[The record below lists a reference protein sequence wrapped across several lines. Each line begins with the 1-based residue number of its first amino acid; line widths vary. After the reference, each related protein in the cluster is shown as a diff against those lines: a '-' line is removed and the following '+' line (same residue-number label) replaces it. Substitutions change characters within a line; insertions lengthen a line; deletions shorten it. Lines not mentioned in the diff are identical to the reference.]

1 MKIAI
6 VQRTLAVLLAM
17 ALAASALPMGAMADH
32 EETTAPTMTLQDA
45 DAPDAEQES
54 AQEEA
59 PAASVGETGY
69 PTLEE
74 AVDAA
79 AAGQT
84 VHLLMD
90 VTLDESLTVT
100 KNLTLELGGRTV
112 TGTISV
118 SSGIL
123 TLGGSGLVS
132 GEGTT
137 PTVRV
142 GDDSA
147 QGAAG
152 LIVETGVTVSASA
165 GIGVKLSGGAALTVK
180 GKITAAHA
188 AISGSAG
195 QADTTIRIEDGAQ
208 VISTGSA
215 AVYQPQGG
223 SLTVAGGTIKG
234 VTAIEAKA
242 GTVRISGSPLVEATG
257 TMAHSPSGSAPSTTG
272 YALAAVEHESHGGN
286 PTFTVSGGSFKGE
299 VGTLTDS
306 ANSAGGGSISL
317 SGGRYTTDVSRFTA
331 AGKVCLSAEGD
342 YPYIIGTE
350 IAQLELTVT
359 EPAVG
364 AAPSDAAVLPADAG
378 YTAGK
383 VTWSR
388 RTGEN
393 QGVYMEDG
401 ETFAPGKD
409 YRCTVT
415 LTPKEGFAFA
425 GSVTAPQGWTPVRND
440 DGTVTL
446 TSKTF
451 KLEAQAEPTQITKIS
466 NGTVPR
472 VPEPGEKPQTPDQI
486 TAGDGYKVESV
497 TWKDKKGNVLA
508 QGKTFAPHTIYT
520 AIVQLTA
527 GEGRVFADKQT
538 LKKGLPNGW
547 SVDAVKDEGK
557 TAVIFKTFAE
567 TGHLDADRDNN
578 CDTCGQ
584 EVNSIPYTGDVSR
597 VGLWTASML
606 AAAACLTGIGFVL
619 YRRKKLEG

>member
-32 EETTAPTMTLQDA
+32 EETTAPTMALQDA
-45 DAPDAEQES
+45 DAQEPG
-54 AQEEA
+54 QEPKEDEK
-59 PAASVGETGY
+59 AAAVGGTAY
-69 PTLEE
+69 STLEE

-79 AAGQT
+79 EAGQT

-90 VTLDESLTVT
+90 VTLAESLTVN
-100 KNLTLELGGRTV
+100 KNLTLELGGKTV

-123 TLGGSGLVS
+123 TLEGSGQVS
-132 GEGTT
+132 GEGTN
-137 PTVRV
+137 PTIHI
-142 GDDSA
+142 GE
-147 QGAAG
+147 GAG
-152 LIVETGVTVSASA
+152 LVVQSGVTVSASA
-165 GIGVKLSGGAALTVK
+165 GIGVKLSGGGAITVK

-215 AVYQPQGG
+215 AIYQPQGG
-223 SLTVAGGTIKG
+223 SLTVTGGTIKG

-242 GTVRISGSPLVEATG
+242 GTVHISGDPLVEATG

-286 PTFTVSGGSFKGE
+286 PTFTVSGGSFKGG
-299 VGTLTDS
+299 VGKLTDS
-306 ANSAGGGSISL
+306 ANSAGSGSISL
-317 SGGRYTTDVSRFTA
+317 SGGRYTTDVGGFTA
-331 AGKVCLSAEGD
+331 AGKVCLTVEGD

-350 IAQLELTVT
+350 IAQVELTVT

-364 AAPSDAAVLPADAG
+364 AAPADTAVLPADAG
-378 YTAGK
+378 YTAGN
-383 VTWSR
+383 VTWAR

-401 ETFAPGKD
+401 EKFAPGKD

-425 GSVTAPQGWTPVRND
+425 GSVTAPEGWTPVRND

-451 KLEAQAEPTQITKIS
+451 KLDAPAEPTRITKIT

-472 VPEPGEKPQTPDQI
+472 VPEPGEKPQTPDKI

-508 QGKTFAPHTIYT
+508 QGKAFAPHTIYT

-538 LKKGLPNGW
+538 LKNGLPNGW

-606 AAAACLTGIGFVL
+606 VTAACLTGIGFVL
-619 YRRKKLEG
+619 YRKKKLEG

>member
-32 EETTAPTMTLQDA
+32 EETTAPTMALQDA
-45 DAPDAEQES
+45 DAQEPG
-54 AQEEA
+54 QEPREDEK
-59 PAASVGETGY
+59 AAAVGDTSY
-69 PTLEE
+69 STLEE

-79 AAGQT
+79 EAGQT

-90 VTLDESLTVT
+90 ITLDEPLTVN
-100 KNLTLELGGRTV
+100 KNLTLELGGKTIA
-112 TGTISV
+112 GTIHV
-118 SSGIL
+118 QPGIL
-123 TLGGSGLVS
+123 TLEGRGQVSGAGANPTIHIGEDAGLVVQS
-132 GEGTT
+132 G
-137 PTVRV
+137 V
-142 GDDSA
+142 A
-147 QGAAG
+147 
-152 LIVETGVTVSASA
+152 VSASA
-165 GIGVKLSGGAALTVK
+165 GIGVKLSGGGAITVK
-180 GKITAAHA
+180 GKITAAQA

-195 QADTTIRIEDGAQ
+195 ETGTTIRIEDGAQ

-215 AVYQPQGG
+215 AIYQPQGG
-223 SLTVAGGTIKG
+223 SLTVTGGTIKG

-242 GTVRISGSPLVEATG
+242 GTVHISGDPLVEATG
-257 TMAHSPSGSAPSTTG
+257 AMAHSPSGSAPSTTG

-286 PTFTVSGGSFKGE
+286 PTFTVSGGSFKG
-299 VGTLTDS
+299 GIGKLTDS
-306 ANSAGGGSISL
+306 ANSAGSGSISL
-317 SGGRYTTDVSRFTA
+317 SGGRYTTDVSSFTA
-331 AGKVCLSAEGD
+331 AGKVCLSADGD

-350 IAQLELTVT
+350 IAQVELTVT

-364 AAPSDAAVLPADAG
+364 EAPSDAAVLPADAG

-383 VTWSR
+383 VTWAR

-393 QGVYMEDG
+393 QGVCMEDG
-401 ETFAPGKD
+401 EKFAAGKD

-415 LTPKEGFAFA
+415 LTAKEGFAFA
-425 GSVTAPQGWTPVRND
+425 GSVTAPEGWTPVRND

-451 KLEAQAEPTQITKIS
+451 KLEAPAEPTQITKIT

-472 VPEPGEKPQTPDQI
+472 VPEPGEKPQTPDKI

-508 QGKTFAPHTIYT
+508 QGKAFAPHTIYT

-538 LKKGLPNGW
+538 LKNGLPNGW

-606 AAAACLTGIGFVL
+606 VTAACLTGIGFVL
-619 YRRKKLEG
+619 YRKKKLEG

>member
-17 ALAASALPMGAMADH
+17 VLAASALPMGAMADH
-32 EETTAPTMTLQDA
+32 EETTAPTMALQDA
-45 DAPDAEQES
+45 DAQEPG
-54 AQEEA
+54 QEPREDEK
-59 PAASVGETGY
+59 AASVGDTAY
-69 PTLEE
+69 STLEE

-79 AAGQT
+79 EAGQT

-90 VTLDESLTVT
+90 VTLDEPLRVT
-100 KNLTLELGGRTV
+100 RNVTLELGGK
-112 TGTISV
+112 TIAGAIHV
-118 SSGIL
+118 QPGIL
-123 TLGGSGLVS
+123 TLEGRGQVA
-132 GEGTT
+132 GEGTN
-137 PTVRV
+137 PTIHI
-142 GDDSA
+142 GEN
-147 QGAAG
+147 AG
-152 LIVETGVTVSASA
+152 LVVETGVTVSASA
-165 GIGVKLSGGAALTVK
+165 GIGVKLSGGGAITVK
-180 GKITAAHA
+180 GTITAAHA

-215 AVYQPQGG
+215 AIYQPQSG
-223 SLTVAGGTIKG
+223 SLTITGGTIKG

-242 GTVRISGSPLVEATG
+242 GTVSISGSPLVEATG

-286 PTFTVSGGSFKGE
+286 PTFTVSGGSFKGG
-299 VGTLTDS
+299 VGKLTDS
-306 ANSAGGGSISL
+306 ANSAGSGSISL
-317 SGGRYTTDVSRFTA
+317 SGGRYTTDVGSFTA
-331 AGKVCLSAEGD
+331 AGKVCLSAQGN

-350 IAQLELTVT
+350 IAQVELTVT

-364 AAPSDAAVLPADAG
+364 AAPSDAAALPADAG

-383 VTWSR
+383 VTWAR

-401 ETFAPGKD
+401 EKFAAGKD

-415 LTPKEGFAFA
+415 LTAKEGFAFA
-425 GSVTAPQGWTPVRND
+425 GSVTAPEGWTPVRND

-451 KLEAQAEPTQITKIS
+451 KLEAPAEPTQITKIT

-472 VPEPGEKPQTPDQI
+472 VPEPGEKPQTPDKI

-508 QGKTFAPHTIYT
+508 QGKAFAPHTIYT

-538 LKKGLPNGW
+538 LKNGLPNGW

-606 AAAACLTGIGFVL
+606 VTAACLTGIGFVC
-619 YRRKKLEG
+619 YRRKKTEA

>member
-32 EETTAPTMTLQDA
+32 EETTAPTMALQDE
-45 DAPDAEQES
+45 D
-54 AQEEA
+54 AQEPGQE
-59 PAASVGETGY
+59 PREDEKAASVGDTAY
-69 PTLEE
+69 STLEE

-79 AAGQT
+79 EAGQT

-90 VTLDESLTVT
+90 VTLDEPLRVT
-100 KNLTLELGGRTV
+100 KNVTLELGGKTIA
-112 TGTISV
+112 GTIHV
-118 SSGIL
+118 QPGIL
-123 TLGGSGLVS
+123 TLEGRGQVA
-132 GEGTT
+132 GEGTN
-137 PTVRV
+137 PTIHI
-142 GDDSA
+142 GEN
-147 QGAAG
+147 AG
-152 LIVETGVTVSASA
+152 LVVETGVTVSASA
-165 GIGVKLSGGAALTVK
+165 GIGVKLSGGGAITVK
-180 GKITAAHA
+180 GTITAAQA

-215 AVYQPQGG
+215 AIYQPQRG
-223 SLTVAGGTIKG
+223 SLTITGGTIKG

-242 GTVRISGSPLVEATG
+242 GTVHISGDPLVEATG
-257 TMAHSPSGSAPSTTG
+257 VTAHSPSSSAPSTTG

-286 PTFTVSGGSFKGE
+286 PTFTVSGGSFKGG
-299 VGTLTDS
+299 VGKLTDS
-306 ANSAGGGSISL
+306 ANSAGSGSISL
-317 SGGRYTTDVSRFTA
+317 SGGRYTADVSGFTA
-331 AGKVCLSAEGD
+331 AGKVCLSAQGN

-350 IAQLELTVT
+350 IAQVELTVT

-364 AAPSDAAVLPADAG
+364 AAPSDAAALPADAG

-383 VTWSR
+383 VTWAR

-401 ETFAPGKD
+401 EKFAAGKD

-425 GSVTAPQGWTPVRND
+425 GSVTAPEGWTPVRND

-451 KLEAQAEPTQITKIS
+451 KLEAPAEPTQITKIT

-472 VPEPGEKPQTPDQI
+472 VPEPGEKPQTPDKI

-508 QGKTFAPHTIYT
+508 QGKAFAPHTIYT

-538 LKKGLPNGW
+538 LKNGLPNGW

-606 AAAACLTGIGFVL
+606 VTAACLTGIGFVL
-619 YRRKKLEG
+619 YRKKKLEG

>member
-17 ALAASALPMGAMADH
+17 VLAASALPMGAMADH
-32 EETTAPTMTLQDA
+32 EETTAPTMALQDE
-45 DAPDAEQES
+45 D
-54 AQEEA
+54 AQEPGQE
-59 PAASVGETGY
+59 PREDEKAASVGDTAY
-69 PTLEE
+69 STLEE

-79 AAGQT
+79 EAGQT

-90 VTLDESLTVT
+90 VTLDEPLRVT
-100 KNLTLELGGRTV
+100 KNVTLELGGKTIA
-112 TGTISV
+112 GTIHV
-118 SSGIL
+118 QPGIL
-123 TLGGSGLVS
+123 TLEGRGQVA
-132 GEGTT
+132 GEGTN
-137 PTVRV
+137 PTIHI
-142 GDDSA
+142 GEN
-147 QGAAG
+147 AG
-152 LIVETGVTVSASA
+152 LVVETGVTVSASA
-165 GIGVKLSGGAALTVK
+165 GIGVKLSGGGAITVK
-180 GKITAAHA
+180 GTITAAQA

-215 AVYQPQGG
+215 AIYQPQRG
-223 SLTVAGGTIKG
+223 SLTITGGTIKG

-242 GTVRISGSPLVEATG
+242 GTVSISGSPLVEATG
-257 TMAHSPSGSAPSTTG
+257 AMAHSPSGSAPSTTG

-286 PTFTVSGGSFKGE
+286 PTFTVSGGSFKGG
-299 VGTLTDS
+299 VGKLTDS
-306 ANSAGGGSISL
+306 ANSAGSGSISL
-317 SGGRYTTDVSRFTA
+317 SGGRYTTDVGSFTA
-331 AGKVCLSAEGD
+331 AGKVCLSAQGN

-350 IAQLELTVT
+350 IAQVELTVT

-364 AAPSDAAVLPADAG
+364 AAPSDAAALPADAG

-383 VTWSR
+383 VTWAR

-401 ETFAPGKD
+401 EKFAAGKD

-425 GSVTAPQGWTPVRND
+425 GSVTAPEGWTPVRND

-451 KLEAQAEPTQITKIS
+451 KLEAPAEPTQITKITNS
-466 NGTVPR
+466 TVPR
-472 VPEPGEKPQTPDQI
+472 VPEPGEKPQTPDKI

-584 EVNSIPYTGDVSR
+584 EGNSIPYTGDVSR

-606 AAAACLTGIGFVL
+606 VTAACLTGIGFVL
-619 YRRKKLEG
+619 YRKKKLEG

>member
-17 ALAASALPMGAMADH
+17 VLAASALPMGAMADH
-32 EETTAPTMTLQDA
+32 EETTAPTMALQDA
-45 DAPDAEQES
+45 DAQEPG
-54 AQEEA
+54 QEPREDEK
-59 PAASVGETGY
+59 AASVGDTAY
-69 PTLEE
+69 STLEE

-79 AAGQT
+79 EAGQT

-90 VTLDESLTVT
+90 VTLDEPLRVT
-100 KNLTLELGGRTV
+100 KNVTLELGGKTIA
-112 TGTISV
+112 GTIHV
-118 SSGIL
+118 QPGIL
-123 TLGGSGLVS
+123 TLEGRGQVA
-132 GEGTT
+132 GEGTN
-137 PTVRV
+137 PTIHI
-142 GDDSA
+142 GEN
-147 QGAAG
+147 AG
-152 LIVETGVTVSASA
+152 LVVETGVTVSASA
-165 GIGVKLSGGAALTVK
+165 GIGVKLSGGGAITVK
-180 GKITAAHA
+180 GTITAAQA

-215 AVYQPQGG
+215 AIYQPQSG
-223 SLTVAGGTIKG
+223 SLTITGGTIKG

-242 GTVRISGSPLVEATG
+242 GTVHISGDPLVEATG
-257 TMAHSPSGSAPSTTG
+257 AMAHSPSGSAPSTTG

-286 PTFTVSGGSFKGE
+286 PTFTVSGGSFKGG
-299 VGTLTDS
+299 VGKLTDS
-306 ANSAGGGSISL
+306 ANSAGSGSISL
-317 SGGRYTTDVSRFTA
+317 SGGRYTTDVGSFTA
-331 AGKVCLSAEGD
+331 AGKVCLSAQGN

-350 IAQLELTVT
+350 IAQVELTVT

-364 AAPSDAAVLPADAG
+364 AAPSDAAALPADAG

-383 VTWSR
+383 VTWAR

-401 ETFAPGKD
+401 EKFAAGKD

-415 LTPKEGFAFA
+415 LTAKEGFAFA
-425 GSVTAPQGWTPVRND
+425 GSVTAPEGWTPVRND

-451 KLEAQAEPTQITKIS
+451 KLEAPAEPTQITKIT

-472 VPEPGEKPQTPDQI
+472 VPEPGEKPQTPDKI

-508 QGKTFAPHTIYT
+508 QGKAFVPHTIYT

-538 LKKGLPNGW
+538 LKNGLPNGW

-606 AAAACLTGIGFVL
+606 VTAACLTGIGFVC
-619 YRRKKLEG
+619 YRRKKTEA

>member
-32 EETTAPTMTLQDA
+32 EETTAPTMALQDE
-45 DAPDAEQES
+45 D
-54 AQEEA
+54 AQEPGQE
-59 PAASVGETGY
+59 PREDEKAASVGDTAY
-69 PTLEE
+69 STLEE

-79 AAGQT
+79 EAGQT

-90 VTLDESLTVT
+90 VTLDEPLRVT
-100 KNLTLELGGRTV
+100 KNVTLELGGKTIA
-112 TGTISV
+112 GTIHV
-118 SSGIL
+118 QPGIL
-123 TLGGSGLVS
+123 TLEGRGQVA
-132 GEGTT
+132 GEGTN
-137 PTVRV
+137 PTIHI
-142 GDDSA
+142 GEN
-147 QGAAG
+147 AG
-152 LIVETGVTVSASA
+152 LVVETGVTVSASA
-165 GIGVKLSGGAALTVK
+165 GIGVKLSGGGAITVK
-180 GKITAAHA
+180 GTITAAQA

-215 AVYQPQGG
+215 AIYQPQRG
-223 SLTVAGGTIKG
+223 SLTITGGTIKG

-242 GTVRISGSPLVEATG
+242 GTVSISGSPLVEATG
-257 TMAHSPSGSAPSTTG
+257 AMEHSPSGSAPSTTG

-286 PTFTVSGGSFKGE
+286 PTFTVSGGSFKGG
-299 VGTLTDS
+299 VGKLTDS
-306 ANSAGGGSISL
+306 ANSAGSGSISL
-317 SGGRYTTDVSRFTA
+317 SGGRYTADVSGFTA
-331 AGKVCLSAEGD
+331 AGKVCLSAQGN

-350 IAQLELTVT
+350 IAQVELTVT

-364 AAPSDAAVLPADAG
+364 AAPSDAAALPADAG

-383 VTWSR
+383 VTWAR

-401 ETFAPGKD
+401 EKFAAGKD

-425 GSVTAPQGWTPVRND
+425 GSVTAPEGWTPVRND

-451 KLEAQAEPTQITKIS
+451 KLEAPAEPTQITKIT

-472 VPEPGEKPQTPDQI
+472 VPEPGEKPQTPDKI

-508 QGKTFAPHTIYT
+508 QGKAFAPHTIYT

-538 LKKGLPNGW
+538 LKNGLPNGW

-606 AAAACLTGIGFVL
+606 VTAACLTGIGFVL
-619 YRRKKLEG
+619 YRKKKLEG

>member
-32 EETTAPTMTLQDA
+32 EETTAPTIGLQDA
-45 DAPDAEQES
+45 DAQEPG
-54 AQEEA
+54 QEPREDEK
-59 PAASVGETGY
+59 AAAVGETAY
-69 PTLEE
+69 STLEE

-79 AAGQT
+79 EAGQT

-90 VTLDESLTVT
+90 VTLAESLTVN
-100 KNLTLELGGRTV
+100 KNLTLELGGKTV

-123 TLGGSGLVS
+123 TLEGSGQVS
-132 GEGTT
+132 GEGTN
-137 PTVRV
+137 PTIHI
-142 GDDSA
+142 GE
-147 QGAAG
+147 GAG
-152 LIVETGVTVSASA
+152 LVVQSGVTVSASA
-165 GIGVKLSGGAALTVK
+165 GIGVKLSGGGAITVK

-215 AVYQPQGG
+215 AIYQPQGG
-223 SLTVAGGTIKG
+223 SLTVTGGTIKG

-242 GTVRISGSPLVEATG
+242 GTVHISGDPLVEATG
-257 TMAHSPSGSAPSTTG
+257 ATAHSPSSSAPSTTG

-286 PTFTVSGGSFKGE
+286 PTFTVSGGSFKGG
-299 VGTLTDS
+299 VGKLTDS
-306 ANSAGGGSISL
+306 ANSAGSGSISL
-317 SGGRYTTDVSRFTA
+317 SGGRYTTDVGSFTA
-331 AGKVCLSAEGD
+331 AGNVCLPAQGN

-350 IAQLELTVT
+350 IAQVELTVT

-378 YTAGK
+378 YTAGN
-383 VTWSR
+383 VTWAR

-401 ETFAPGKD
+401 EKFAAGKD

-425 GSVTAPQGWTPVRND
+425 GSVTAPEGWTPVRND

-451 KLEAQAEPTQITKIS
+451 KLEAPAESTRITKIT

-472 VPEPGEKPQTPDQI
+472 VPEPGEKPQTPDKI

-508 QGKTFAPHTIYT
+508 QGKAFAPHTIYT

-538 LKKGLPNGW
+538 LKNGLPNGW

-606 AAAACLTGIGFVL
+606 VTAACLTGIGFVC
-619 YRRKKLEG
+619 YRRKKTEA

>member
-32 EETTAPTMTLQDA
+32 EETTAPTMALQDA
-45 DAPDAEQES
+45 DAQEPG
-54 AQEEA
+54 QEPREDEK
-59 PAASVGETGY
+59 AASVGDTAY
-69 PTLEE
+69 STLEE

-79 AAGQT
+79 EAGQT

-90 VTLDESLTVT
+90 VTLDEPLTVT
-100 KNLTLELGGRTV
+100 KNVTLELGGKTI
-112 TGTISV
+112 TGIIHV
-118 SSGIL
+118 QPGIL
-123 TLGGSGLVS
+123 TLEGRGQVA
-132 GEGTT
+132 GEGTN
-137 PTVRV
+137 PTIHIGEDADLV
-142 GDDSA
+142 
-147 QGAAG
+147 
-152 LIVETGVTVSASA
+152 VETGVTVSASA
-165 GIGVKLSGGAALTVK
+165 GIGVKLSGGGAITVK
-180 GKITAAHA
+180 GTITAAQA

-215 AVYQPQGG
+215 AIYQPQRG
-223 SLTVAGGTIKG
+223 SLTITGGTIKG

-242 GTVRISGSPLVEATG
+242 GTVHISGDPLVEATG
-257 TMAHSPSGSAPSTTG
+257 AMAHSPSGSAPSTTG

-286 PTFTVSGGSFKGE
+286 PTFTVSGGSFKGG
-299 VGTLTDS
+299 VGKLTDS
-306 ANSAGGGSISL
+306 ANSAGSGSISL
-317 SGGRYTTDVSRFTA
+317 SGGRYTTDVGSFTA
-331 AGKVCLSAEGD
+331 AGKVCLSAQGN

-350 IAQLELTVT
+350 IAQVELTVT

-364 AAPSDAAVLPADAG
+364 EAPSDAAVLPADAG

-383 VTWSR
+383 VTWAR

-401 ETFAPGKD
+401 EKFAAGKD

-415 LTPKEGFAFA
+415 LTAKEGFAFA
-425 GSVTAPQGWTPVRND
+425 GSVTAPEGWTPVRND

-451 KLEAQAEPTQITKIS
+451 KLEAPAEPTQITKIT

-472 VPEPGEKPQTPDQI
+472 VPEPGEKPQTPDKI

-508 QGKTFAPHTIYT
+508 QGKAFVPHTIYT

-538 LKKGLPNGW
+538 LKNGLPNGW

-597 VGLWTASML
+597 VGLWMASML
-606 AAAACLTGIGFVL
+606 VTAACLTGIGFVC
-619 YRRKKLEG
+619 YRRKKTEA

>member
-32 EETTAPTMTLQDA
+32 EETTAPTMALQDA
-45 DAPDAEQES
+45 DAQEPG
-54 AQEEA
+54 QEPKEDEK
-59 PAASVGETGY
+59 AAAVGETAY
-69 PTLEE
+69 STLEE
-74 AVDAA
+74 AVDVAE
-79 AAGQT
+79 AGQT

-90 VTLDESLTVT
+90 VTLAESLTVN
-100 KNLTLELGGRTV
+100 KNLTLELGGKTV

-123 TLGGSGLVS
+123 TLEGSGQVS
-132 GEGTT
+132 GEGTN
-137 PTVRV
+137 PTIHI
-142 GDDSA
+142 GE
-147 QGAAG
+147 GAG
-152 LIVETGVTVSASA
+152 LVVQFGVTVSASA
-165 GIGVKLSGGAALTVK
+165 GIGVKLSGGGSITVK

-215 AVYQPQGG
+215 AIYQPQRG
-223 SLTVAGGTIKG
+223 SLTITGGTIKG

-242 GTVRISGSPLVEATG
+242 GTVHISGDPLVEATG
-257 TMAHSPSGSAPSTTG
+257 AMAHSPSSSAPSTTG

-286 PTFTVSGGSFKGE
+286 PTFTVSGGSFKGG
-299 VGTLTDS
+299 VGKLTDS
-306 ANSAGGGSISL
+306 ANSAGSGSISL
-317 SGGRYTTDVSRFTA
+317 SGGRYTTDVGSFTA
-331 AGKVCLSAEGD
+331 PGKVCLSVEGD
-342 YPYIIGTE
+342 YSYIIGTE
-350 IAQLELTVT
+350 IAQVELTVT

-364 AAPSDAAVLPADAG
+364 AAPADAAVLPADAG

-383 VTWSR
+383 VTWAR

-401 ETFAPGKD
+401 EKFAAGKD

-425 GSVTAPQGWTPVRND
+425 GSVTAPEGWTPVRND

-451 KLEAQAEPTQITKIS
+451 KLDAPAESTQITKIT

-472 VPEPGEKPQTPDQI
+472 VPEPGEKPQTPDKI

-508 QGKTFAPHTIYT
+508 QGKAFAPHTIYT

-538 LKKGLPNGW
+538 LKNGLPNGW

-597 VGLWTASML
+597 MGLWTASML
-606 AAAACLTGIGFVL
+606 VTAACLTGIGFVL
-619 YRRKKLEG
+619 YRKRSWKAK

>member
-1 MKIAI
+1 MKIVI

-32 EETTAPTMTLQDA
+32 EETTAPTMALQDA
-45 DAPDAEQES
+45 DAQEPG
-54 AQEEA
+54 QEPREDEK
-59 PAASVGETGY
+59 AASVGDTAY
-69 PTLEE
+69 STLEE

-79 AAGQT
+79 EAGQT

-90 VTLDESLTVT
+90 VTLDEPLTVN
-100 KNLTLELGGRTV
+100 KNLTLELGGKTIA
-112 TGTISV
+112 GTIYV
-118 SSGIL
+118 LSGIL
-123 TLGGSGLVS
+123 TLEGRGQVS
-132 GEGTT
+132 GEGTN
-137 PTVRV
+137 PTIHT
-142 GDDSA
+142 GED
-147 QGAAG
+147 AG
-152 LIVETGVTVSASA
+152 LVVQSGVAVSASA
-165 GIGVKLSGGAALTVK
+165 GIGVKLSGGGTVTVK
-180 GKITAAHA
+180 GTITAAQA

-195 QADTTIRIEDGAQ
+195 ETGTTIRIEDGAQ

-215 AVYQPQGG
+215 AIYQPQGG
-223 SLTVAGGTIKG
+223 SLTVTGGTLKG

-242 GTVRISGSPLVEATG
+242 GTVHISGDPLVEATG
-257 TMAHSPSGSAPSTTG
+257 ATAHSPSGSAPSTTG

-286 PTFTVSGGSFKGE
+286 PTFTVSGGSFKGG
-299 VGTLTDS
+299 VGKLTDS
-306 ANSAGGGSISL
+306 ANSAGSGSISL
-317 SGGRYTTDVSRFTA
+317 SGGRYTTDVGSFTA
-331 AGKVCLSAEGD
+331 AGKVCLSVEGD
-342 YPYIIGTE
+342 YPYVIGTE
-350 IAQLELTVT
+350 IAQVELTVT

-378 YTAGK
+378 YTAGN
-383 VTWSR
+383 VTWAR

-401 ETFAPGKD
+401 EKFAAGKD

-425 GSVTAPQGWTPVRND
+425 GSVTAPEGWTPVRND

-451 KLEAQAEPTQITKIS
+451 KLDAPAESTRITKIT

-472 VPEPGEKPQTPDQI
+472 VPEPGEKPQTPDKI

-508 QGKTFAPHTIYT
+508 QGKAFAPHTIYT

-538 LKKGLPNGW
+538 LKNGLPNGW

-606 AAAACLTGIGFVL
+606 VTAACLTGIGFVL
-619 YRRKKLEG
+619 YRKKKLEG

>member
-32 EETTAPTMTLQDA
+32 EETTAPTMALQDA
-45 DAPDAEQES
+45 DAQEPG
-54 AQEEA
+54 QEPKEDEK
-59 PAASVGETGY
+59 AAAVGETAY
-69 PTLEE
+69 STLEE
-74 AVDAA
+74 AVDVAE
-79 AAGQT
+79 AGQT

-90 VTLDESLTVT
+90 VTLAESLTVN
-100 KNLTLELGGRTV
+100 KNLTLELGGKTV

-123 TLGGSGLVS
+123 TLEGSGQVS
-132 GEGTT
+132 GEGTN
-137 PTVRV
+137 PTIHI
-142 GDDSA
+142 GE
-147 QGAAG
+147 GAG
-152 LIVETGVTVSASA
+152 LVVQFGVTVSASA
-165 GIGVKLSGGAALTVK
+165 GIGVKLSGGGSITVK

-215 AVYQPQGG
+215 AIYQPQRG
-223 SLTVAGGTIKG
+223 SLTITGGTIKG

-242 GTVRISGSPLVEATG
+242 GTVHISGDPLVEATG
-257 TMAHSPSGSAPSTTG
+257 AMAHSPSSSAPSTTG

-286 PTFTVSGGSFKGE
+286 PTFTVSGGSFKGG
-299 VGTLTDS
+299 VGKLTDS
-306 ANSAGGGSISL
+306 ANSAGSGSISL
-317 SGGRYTTDVSRFTA
+317 SGGRYTTDVGSFTA
-331 AGKVCLSAEGD
+331 PGKVCLSVEGD
-342 YPYIIGTE
+342 YSYIIGTE
-350 IAQLELTVT
+350 IAQVELTVT

-364 AAPSDAAVLPADAG
+364 AAPSDAAALPADAG

-383 VTWSR
+383 VTWAR

-401 ETFAPGKD
+401 EKFAAGKD

-425 GSVTAPQGWTPVRND
+425 GSVTAPEGWTPVRND

-451 KLEAQAEPTQITKIS
+451 KLDAPAESTQITKIT

-472 VPEPGEKPQTPDQI
+472 VPEPGEKPQTPDKI

-508 QGKTFAPHTIYT
+508 QGKAFAPHTIYT

-538 LKKGLPNGW
+538 LKNGLPNGW

-597 VGLWTASML
+597 MGLWTASML
-606 AAAACLTGIGFVL
+606 VTAACLTGIGFVL
-619 YRRKKLEG
+619 YRKRSWKAK

>member
-17 ALAASALPMGAMADH
+17 VLAASALPMGAMADY
-32 EETTAPTMTLQDA
+32 EETTAPTMALQDA
-45 DAPDAEQES
+45 DAQEPG
-54 AQEEA
+54 QEPREDEK
-59 PAASVGETGY
+59 AASVGDTAY
-69 PTLEE
+69 STLEE

-79 AAGQT
+79 EAGQT

-90 VTLDESLTVT
+90 VTLDEPLRVT
-100 KNLTLELGGRTV
+100 KNVTLELGGKTIA
-112 TGTISV
+112 GTIHV
-118 SSGIL
+118 QPGIL
-123 TLGGSGLVS
+123 TLEGRGQVA
-132 GEGTT
+132 GEGTN
-137 PTVRV
+137 PTIHI
-142 GDDSA
+142 GEN
-147 QGAAG
+147 AG
-152 LIVETGVTVSASA
+152 LVVETGVTISASA
-165 GIGVKLSGGAALTVK
+165 GIGVKLSGGGAITVK
-180 GKITAAHA
+180 GTISAAQA

-215 AVYQPQGG
+215 AIYQPQSG
-223 SLTVAGGTIKG
+223 SLTITGGTIKG

-242 GTVRISGSPLVEATG
+242 GTVHISGDPLVEATG
-257 TMAHSPSGSAPSTTG
+257 AMAHSPSGSAPSTTG

-286 PTFTVSGGSFKGE
+286 PTFTVSGGSFKGG
-299 VGTLTDS
+299 VGKLTDS
-306 ANSAGGGSISL
+306 ANSAGSGSISL
-317 SGGRYTTDVSRFTA
+317 SGGRYTTDVGSFTA
-331 AGKVCLSAEGD
+331 AGKVCLSAQGN

-350 IAQLELTVT
+350 IAQVELTVT

-364 AAPSDAAVLPADAG
+364 AAPSDAAALPADAG

-383 VTWSR
+383 VTWAR

-401 ETFAPGKD
+401 EKFAAGKD

-415 LTPKEGFAFA
+415 LTAKEGFAFA
-425 GSVTAPQGWTPVRND
+425 GSVTAPEGWTPVRND

-451 KLEAQAEPTQITKIS
+451 KLEAPAEPTQITKIT

-472 VPEPGEKPQTPDQI
+472 VPEPGEKPQTPDKI

-508 QGKTFAPHTIYT
+508 QGKAFAPHTIYT

-538 LKKGLPNGW
+538 LKNGLPNGW

-606 AAAACLTGIGFVL
+606 VTAACLTGIGFVC
-619 YRRKKLEG
+619 YRRKKTEA

>member
-32 EETTAPTMTLQDA
+32 EETTAPTMALQDA
-45 DAPDAEQES
+45 DAQEPG
-54 AQEEA
+54 QEPREDEK
-59 PAASVGETGY
+59 AASVGDTAY
-69 PTLEE
+69 STLEE

-79 AAGQT
+79 EAGQT

-90 VTLDESLTVT
+90 VTLDEPLTVT
-100 KNLTLELGGRTV
+100 KNVTLELGGKTI
-112 TGTISV
+112 TGIIHV
-118 SSGIL
+118 QPGIL
-123 TLGGSGLVS
+123 TLEGRGQVA
-132 GEGTT
+132 GEGTN
-137 PTVRV
+137 PTIHI
-142 GDDSA
+142 GEN
-147 QGAAG
+147 AG
-152 LIVETGVTVSASA
+152 LVVETGVTVSASA
-165 GIGVKLSGGAALTVK
+165 GIGVKLSGGGAITVK
-180 GKITAAHA
+180 GTITAAQA

-215 AVYQPQGG
+215 AIYQPQRG
-223 SLTVAGGTIKG
+223 SLTITGGTIMG

-242 GTVRISGSPLVEATG
+242 GTVHISGDPLVEATG
-257 TMAHSPSGSAPSTTG
+257 AMAHSPSGSAPSTTG

-286 PTFTVSGGSFKGE
+286 PTFTVSGGSFKGG
-299 VGTLTDS
+299 VGKLTDS
-306 ANSAGGGSISL
+306 ANSAGSGSISL
-317 SGGRYTTDVSRFTA
+317 SGGRYTTDVGSFTA
-331 AGKVCLSAEGD
+331 AGKVCLSAQGN

-350 IAQLELTVT
+350 IAQVELTVT

-364 AAPSDAAVLPADAG
+364 EAPSDAAVLPADAG

-383 VTWSR
+383 VTWAR

-401 ETFAPGKD
+401 EKFAAGKD

-415 LTPKEGFAFA
+415 LTAKEGFAFA
-425 GSVTAPQGWTPVRND
+425 GSVTAPEGWTPVRND

-451 KLEAQAEPTQITKIS
+451 KLEAPAEPTQITKIT

-472 VPEPGEKPQTPDQI
+472 VPEPGEKPQTPDKI

-508 QGKTFAPHTIYT
+508 QGKAFAPHTIYT

-538 LKKGLPNGW
+538 LKNGLPNGW

-606 AAAACLTGIGFVL
+606 VTAACLTGIGFVC
-619 YRRKKLEG
+619 YRRKKTEA